1 MDAFR
6 RVAGTAGGATL
17 LVASLAVLVLV
28 TPVLASPQIESAGG
42 HSQIGHLT
50 VKQLSRDLRS
60 AVDIRK
66 VPSNLSPSLRDAS
79 NDVPLI
85 RKDGCQLQF
94 APLKSKPCAF
104 GDQTSHTS
112 VVLFGDSHAGAWF
125 PALNAISKQH
135 HWRLLV
141 FVKDAC
147 PVEDVNLVRFGHY
160 YTECPIWRDNSEQQ
174 IESLHPALVV
184 VASSQYINGMRPR
197 AGVPGG
203 HGGPWQNGVAAT
215 FNFLHRAAERT
226 LYLTD
231 LPMLRQSAPDCLS
244 AHRSDVQTCAVSTRS
259 GLRYP
264 NFTADELKIA
274 KQEHIHA
281 QNTDSWFCTA
291 NTCPVIVNNI
301 LLYRDAQHMT
311 PEWSLFLAPVLDS
324 VITPIM
330 NATGS

>member
-1 MDAFR
+1 MLPVR
-6 RVAGTAGGATL
+6 RILVPAGAAALLAGSLVVSAPVFASRQGTLQAGRAGIATL
-17 LVASLAVLVLV
+17 TPAKLA
-28 TPVLASPQIESAGG
+28 A
-42 HSQIGHLT
+42 
-50 VKQLSRDLRS
+50 DLRK
-60 AVDIRK
+60 AADIRK
-66 VPSNLSPSLRDAS
+66 VPSNLSPSLRAAAG
-79 NDVPLI
+79 DVPLI

-94 APLKSKPCAF
+94 AQLNSKPCVF
-104 GDQTSHTS
+104 GDPTSHTS

-125 PALNAISKQH
+125 PALNAISKRR
-135 HWRLLV
+135 HWRLLI
-141 FVKDAC
+141 FVKDSC

-174 IESLHPALVV
+174 IDGLHPALVV

-203 HGGPWQNGVAAT
+203 HGGTWQNGVAAT
-215 FNFLHRAAERT
+215 FKLLHRAAQRT

-231 LPMLRQSAPDCLS
+231 LPMLTQSAPDCLS
-244 AHRSDVQTCAVSTRS
+244 AHRSHVQTCAVSRRR

-281 QNTDSWFCTA
+281 QDTDSWFCTS

-311 PEWSLFLAPVLDS
+311 PQWSLFLAPVLDG
-324 VITPIM
+324 VVTPIM